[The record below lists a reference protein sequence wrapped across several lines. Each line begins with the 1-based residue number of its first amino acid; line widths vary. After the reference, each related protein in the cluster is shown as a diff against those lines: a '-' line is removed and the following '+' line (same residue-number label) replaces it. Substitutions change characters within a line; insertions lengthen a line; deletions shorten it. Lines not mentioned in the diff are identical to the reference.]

1 MEPAGARA
9 APAAGSGGAASG
21 GWPGRAGARRRAPR
35 GEPGASGGA
44 SRSSGGGERGEG
56 PRPRGRAA
64 GPGGRVRVREG
75 GFGFPAAEGA
85 WRCRPGPRARAPGG
99 EAGSVSGGHRH
110 VFPAAAAQAEVSG
123 GAGRARPG
131 GGRRPRGSRRAR
143 PAQSRAAAEA
153 RARSASRAQLVP
165 AAGGGRGAAR
175 LCAGPGSPRCGLE
188 PRPGKLGQTASPR
201 AGREVRARGG
211 PGGLGHAGRRRRRAR
226 VFGARKGRGAIGV
239 PGWSP
244 QVPGGARGEQG
255 EDRPAG
261 GAGGAGG
268 GVERRWACPL
278 PLAGRTRGRGRA
290 QSWGRLWAPG
300 DPVGSSWN
308 CWRRRRSRASST
320 AWAKYLPSPSAR
332 LASPTA
338 ALLSGKL
345 TRDPLSGW
353 DI

>member
-9 APAAGSGGAASG
+9 APAAGSGGVGERRLAGAG
-21 GWPGRAGARRRAPR
+21 GRPEAGSPRRARGLRRSVSEQRRWRAGR
-35 GEPGASGGA
+35 GAA
-44 SRSSGGGERGEG
+44 A
-56 PRPRGRAA
+56 RGRAA

-244 QVPGGARGEQG
+244 QPGVDEQWIHLEQPCSKNTPRISPCCGNGELIPVTCGISEPPRFQTLDNLSV
-255 EDRPAG
+255 EVQRLFLPILFWMLRSWNAMAG
-261 GAGGAGG
+261 M
-268 GVERRWACPL
+268 VLACSL
-278 PLAGRTRGRGRA
+278 PLA
-290 QSWGRLWAPG
+290 P
-300 DPVGSSWN
+300 P
-308 CWRRRRSRASST
+308 
-320 AWAKYLPSPSAR
+320 KYCCCCC
-332 LASPTA
+332 
-338 ALLSGKL
+338 
-345 TRDPLSGW
+345 
-353 DI
+353 